1 MTQKTVQKVFF
12 RALEQVYSR
21 KVLLKSDTK
30 KTAKFGIVA
39 QLHLK
44 IH

>member
-1 MTQKTVQKVFF
+1 MK
-12 RALEQVYSR
+12 QVYSR
-21 KVLLKSDTK
+21 KVLLESHAK
-30 KTAKFGIVA
+30 KTAKLGIVA